1 MSSTEAEVQ
10 NLGGAEEER
19 RSEEEAAIALY
30 VRTEDIQRSEISHR
44 LTCLPPN
51 PRSRKFPAMS
61 LNSSDLDKSQNPDH
75 GRTAGSKAR
84 PQRKR
89 AQRGDTP
96 LSAYQPLELAHS

>member
-75 GRTAGSKAR
+75 GRTRGSKQGRNAS
-84 PQRKR
+84 
-89 AQRGDTP
+89 GHNVETP
-96 LSAYQPLELAHS
+96 LYPPINPWN